1 MVVIVRT
8 FSVSVEDLAQR
19 SRLPSVEELRPACCP
34 LCDQPSR
41 DPGGELQIVGHGTY
55 SRQALGLTGGCRE
68 LLIWIRRFLC
78 RACRRT
84 ISVLPDSLY
93 PGRWYAAIAIL
104 TSLTL
109 ALLGGV
115 PAWKIQ
121 EQFAGHRS
129 RDWKTLERWQQ
140 QLLAP
145 LWSWLAGQLGFR
157 EPACDREGRRSRLQ
171 RLLALHGAS
180 GTSPPEKLEDVARVL
195 LCETAHT
202 GTVGR
207 DMRRGRPS
215 DLASRRPPRARR

>member
-1 MVVIVRT
+1 MVVIVRA
-8 FSVSVEDLAQR
+8 FPVSVEDLAQLNR
-19 SRLPSVEELRPACCP
+19 VPSVDELRPACCP
-34 LCDQPSR
+34 LCEQPSR
-41 DPGGELQIVGHGTY
+41 EPGGGLQIVGHGMY
-55 SRQALGLTGGCRE
+55 RRQALGLTSGCRE
-68 LLIWIRRFLC
+68 LVIWIRRFLC

-93 PGRWYAAIAIL
+93 PGRWYTAIAIL

-121 EQFAGHRS
+121 ERFAGRRC

-145 LWSWLAGQLGFR
+145 LWSWLAGQLGFG
-157 EPACDREGRRSRLQ
+157 EPACDRRGRRSRLQ
-171 RLLALHGAS
+171 RLLSLHGAS
-180 GTSPPEKLEDVARVL
+180 GTSPPEKLEDVARAL

-202 GTVGR
+202 GSVGR
-207 DMRRGRPS
+207 DMRRGQPS
-215 DLASRRPPRARR
+215 DLARRRPQQA